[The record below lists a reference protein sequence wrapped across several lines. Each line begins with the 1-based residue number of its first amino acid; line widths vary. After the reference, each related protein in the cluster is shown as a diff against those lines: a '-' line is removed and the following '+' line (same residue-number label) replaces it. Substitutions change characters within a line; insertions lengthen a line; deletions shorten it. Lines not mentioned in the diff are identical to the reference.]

1 MKKYLILTVLIWFVS
16 QINAQP
22 LAQRL
27 DSLLNDPLL
36 KTSEVGITVFD
47 LTTGE
52 SLFRYQDEKLY
63 RPASTEKI
71 ITSVTALSRLG
82 TDYTMDTRL
91 QYTGRIENDTLKGNL
106 YLVGGFDPEFMD
118 EDLDSLVEAVYRSGI
133 RFIADTLVADVSM
146 TDSVYWGP
154 GWSWDDVPN
163 SFQPYLSSLMLNR
176 G

>member
-52 SLFRYQDEKLY
+52 SLFRYQGQ
-63 RPASTEKI
+63 R
-71 ITSVTALSRLG
+71 
-82 TDYTMDTRL
+82 
-91 QYTGRIENDTLKGNL
+91 
-106 YLVGGFDPEFMD
+106 
-118 EDLDSLVEAVYRSGI
+118 
-133 RFIADTLVADVSM
+133 
-146 TDSVYWGP
+146 
-154 GWSWDDVPN
+154 
-163 SFQPYLSSLMLNR
+163 
-176 G
+176 

>member
-1 MKKYLILTVLIWFVS
+1 MRRLFTLFVFVVVVCAVY
-16 QINAQP
+16 AQP

-71 ITSVTALSRLG
+71 ITSVTALAKLG
-82 TDYTMDTRL
+82 TEYTMDTRL
-91 QYTGRIENDTLKGNL
+91 QYTGKIENDTLKGNL
-106 YLVGGFDPEFMD
+106 YLKK
-118 EDLDSLVEAVYRSGI
+118 SLTTI
-133 RFIADTLVADVSM
+133 L
-146 TDSVYWGP
+146 
-154 GWSWDDVPN
+154 
-163 SFQPYLSSLMLNR
+163 LSQVTHW
-176 G
+176 

>member
-1 MKKYLILTVLIWFVS
+1 MLFFGELVFYMKRLYTLFLLIIAGLSL
-16 QINAQP
+16 QAQP

-63 RPASTEKI
+63 RPASTEKV
-71 ITSVTALSRLG
+71 ITSVTALARLG

-91 QYTGRIENDTLKGNL
+91 QYTGKIENDTLKGNL
-106 YLVGGFDPEFMD
+106 YLIGGFDP
-118 EDLDSLVEAVYRSGI
+118 
-133 RFIADTLVADVSM
+133 
-146 TDSVYWGP
+146 
-154 GWSWDDVPN
+154 
-163 SFQPYLSSLMLNR
+163 
-176 G
+176 